1 MEYKNVFPLSEV
13 VGQPIVGEV
22 MLYQYS
28 AKYAEQLPFYDRNP
42 MTYIVA
48 MDGNAFYGVNLHY
61 TKPSNRSGTL
71 DYIIGDNDFTKLDGY
86 NKYLRSYVQ
95 SMFLHL
101 KGEDLDKA
109 LSMRLEEFV
118 TDLGSIEI
126 RRTNQQIRRILK

>member
-1 MEYKNVFPLSEV
+1 MDYKNVFPTSEV
-13 VGQPIVGEV
+13 VGQPIIGEV

-71 DYIIGDNDFTKLDGY
+71 DYILGNNDFTKLDGY

-95 SMFLHL
+95 GMFLQL

-109 LSMRLEEFV
+109 LGMRLEKFV
-118 TDLGSIEI
+118 KDLGSVELGMTNQKI
-126 RRTNQQIRRILK
+126 RRLLR

>member
-1 MEYKNVFPLSEV
+1 MEYKNVFPISDV

-42 MTYIVA
+42 LTYIVA
-48 MDGNAFYGVNLHY
+48 MKGNAFYGVNLHY
-61 TKPSNRSGTL
+61 TKPANRSGTL
-71 DYIIGDNDFTKLDGY
+71 DYIIGNNDFTKLDGY

-95 SMFLHL
+95 GMFLQL

-109 LSMRLEEFV
+109 LSMRLEKFV
-118 TDLGSIEI
+118 RDLGSVELSMTNQKI
-126 RRTNQQIRRILK
+126 RRLLR

>member
-1 MEYKNVFPLSEV
+1 MEYRNVFPTSTV

-28 AKYAEQLPFYDRNP
+28 AKYAEQLPYYDKNP

-48 MDGNAFYGVNLHY
+48 MENNAFYGVNLHY
-61 TKPSNRSGTL
+61 TKPANREGTL
-71 DYIIGDNDFTKLDGY
+71 NYIIGDNDFTKLDGY

-109 LSMRLEEFV
+109 LSMRLEKFV
-118 TDLGSIEI
+118 KDLGSIELRLTNQKI
-126 RRTNQQIRRILK
+126 RRLLK

>member
-1 MEYKNVFPLSEV
+1 VFPTSVV
-13 VGQPIVGEV
+13 VGQPMIGEV

-48 MDGNAFYGVNLHY
+48 MKGNAFYGVNLHY
-61 TKPSNRSGTL
+61 TKPMNRSGVL
-71 DYIIGDNDFTKLDGY
+71 DYILGNNDFTKLDGY

-95 SMFLHL
+95 GMFLHL

-109 LSMRLEEFV
+109 IGMRLEQFV
-118 TDLGSIEI
+118 RDLGSVELGMTNQKI
-126 RRTNQQIRRILK
+126 RRLLR

>member
-48 MDGNAFYGVNLHY
+48 MKGNVFYGVNLHY

-71 DYIIGDNDFTKLDGY
+71 DYILGNNDFTKLDGY

-95 SMFLHL
+95 GMFLQL

-109 LSMRLEEFV
+109 LSMRLEKFV
-118 TDLGSIEI
+118 KDLGSVELGMTNQKI
-126 RRTNQQIRRILK
+126 RRLLR

>member
-1 MEYKNVFPLSEV
+1 MEYKNRFPSSEV
-13 VGQPIVGEV
+13 VGEPIVGEV

-28 AKYAEQLPFYDRNP
+28 AKYAEQLPFYDKNP

-48 MDGNAFYGVNLHY
+48 MQGNAFYGVNLHY
-61 TKPSNRSGTL
+61 TKPMNRSGVL

-86 NKYLRSYVQ
+86 NKYLRSYVRG
-95 SMFLHL
+95 MFLHL

-126 RRTNQQIRRILK
+126 RRTNQQIRRILG

>member
-1 MEYKNVFPLSEV
+1 
-13 VGQPIVGEV
+13 

-48 MDGNAFYGVNLHY
+48 MKGNAFYGVNLHY
-61 TKPSNRSGTL
+61 TKPMNRSGVL
-71 DYIIGDNDFTKLDGY
+71 DYILGNNDFTKLDGY

-95 SMFLHL
+95 GMFLHL

-109 LSMRLEEFV
+109 IGMRLEQFV
-118 TDLGSIEI
+118 RDLGSVELGMTNQKI
-126 RRTNQQIRRILK
+126 RRLLR

>member
-1 MEYKNVFPLSEV
+1 MFPTSVV
-13 VGQPIVGEV
+13 VGQPMIGEV

-48 MDGNAFYGVNLHY
+48 MKGNAFYGVNLHY
-61 TKPSNRSGTL
+61 TKPMNRSGVL
-71 DYIIGDNDFTKLDGY
+71 DYILGNNDFTKLDGY

-95 SMFLHL
+95 GMFLHL

-109 LSMRLEEFV
+109 IGMRLEQFV
-118 TDLGSIEI
+118 RDLGSVELGMTNQKI
-126 RRTNQQIRRILK
+126 RRLLR

>member
-1 MEYKNVFPLSEV
+1 MEYKNVFPTSVV

-48 MDGNAFYGVNLHY
+48 MEGNAFYGVNLHY

-71 DYIIGDNDFTKLDGY
+71 DYIIGNNDFTKLDGY

-95 SMFLHL
+95 GMFLHL

-109 LSMRLEEFV
+109 LGMRLEKFV
-118 TDLGSIEI
+118 KNYGSVELGMTNQKI
-126 RRTNQQIRRILK
+126 RRLLR

>member
-1 MEYKNVFPLSEV
+1 MEYKNVFPTSEV
-13 VGQPIVGEV
+13 VGQPLVGEV

-28 AKYAEQLPFYDRNP
+28 AKYAEQLPFYDKNP

-48 MDGNAFYGVNLHY
+48 MQGNAFYGVNLHY
-61 TKPSNRSGTL
+61 TKPMNRSGVL

-95 SMFLHL
+95 GMFLHL

-109 LSMRLEEFV
+109 LKMRLEQFV
-118 TDLGSIEI
+118 RDLGSVELGMTNQKI
-126 RRTNQQIRRILK
+126 RRLLK